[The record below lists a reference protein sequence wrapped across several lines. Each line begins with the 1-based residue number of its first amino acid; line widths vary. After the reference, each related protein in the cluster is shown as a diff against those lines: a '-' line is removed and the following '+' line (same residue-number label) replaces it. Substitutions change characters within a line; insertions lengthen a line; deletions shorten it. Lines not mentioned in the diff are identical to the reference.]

1 MTLPLQGVRVLD
13 LSRLLPGPYCS
24 QMLADFGADVV
35 KLEDVERGDYLRD
48 FPPCGERWSVLYDSV
63 NRNKRSITIDLK
75 QEAGKA
81 VFRDLVRHYDVL
93 IEGFRPGVMDK
104 LGLGYE
110 SLHEIN
116 PRLIYCAI
124 TGYGQ
129 DGPYKFQ
136 GGHDINYLSFAG
148 ITGLFGEQDGNPAMG
163 DIQIADIGGGALMA
177 VIGILLALQA
187 RSVTGRGQFCDIS
200 MLDGVV
206 SWLPFI
212 LAKFGAGEK
221 PVRGTGLLGGSYAC
235 YQVYPTADGRY
246 LSLGALEEKFWVGFC
261 RLIGREEYIDR
272 QMDLAAQPEMIRSLQ
287 EMFRQQNQAYWIV
300 FFAGQDICLSPV
312 NDLAQVLEDPQ
323 IRHRRMIVPVAEER
337 STLLLTGIPIKLS
350 DTPGQIQTGSPAQGE
365 HTRQILAEA
374 GYSDAAL
381 ARLAEQKII

>member
-1 MTLPLQGVRVLD
+1 MILPLQGIRVLD

-35 KLEDVERGDYLRD
+35 KVEDVDRGDYLRE
-48 FPPCGERWSVLYDSV
+48 FPPCGDRWSVLYDSV
-63 NRNKRSITIDLK
+63 NRNKRSITLDLK
-75 QEAGKA
+75 QDAGKTA
-81 VFRDLVRHYDVL
+81 FRSLVRQYDVVL
-93 IEGFRPGVMDK
+93 EGFRPGVMDK

-110 SLHEIN
+110 ALREIN

-129 DGPYKFQ
+129 DGPYKFL
-136 GGHDINYLSFAG
+136 GGHDVNYLSFAG
-148 ITGLFGEQDGNPAMG
+148 ITGLFGEQDGKPTMG

-187 RSVTGRGQFCDIS
+187 RTVTGRGQFCDVS

-212 LAKFGAGEK
+212 LARFGAGEK

-235 YQVYPTADGRY
+235 YQVYPTADGKY
-246 LSLGALEEKFWVGFC
+246 ISLGALEDKFWQCFC
-261 RLIGREEYIDR
+261 RLIGREEYIR
-272 QMDLAAQPEMIRSLQ
+272 QQMDLAAQSEMIQALQ
-287 EMFRQQNQAYWIV
+287 EMFREKSQAEWLE

-312 NDLAQVLEDPQ
+312 NELAQVLEDPQ
-323 IRHRRMIVPVAEER
+323 IRHRQMIVPVPGD
-337 STLLLTGIPIKLS
+337 SSTTLLAGIPIKLS
-350 DTPGQIQTGSPAQGE
+350 DTPGQIRPVSPAQGE
-365 HTRQILAEA
+365 HTRQILKDI
-374 GYSDAAL
+374 GYSDAEL
-381 ARLAEQKII
+381 DELAEQKII